1 MIATLPRRLRLG
13 ATAPATSAQVEV
25 LRTRGALL
33 EVRIGLPAAMV
44 SGMVARGS
52 VAPQPR
58 ALLAM
63 IDTGASMTAISQNA
77 AEAIGLSQT
86 GAVQMGGIG
95 GTGMKPVYAASL
107 GFGDP
112 SITPLDPIQI
122 AGVDLPSTEFHVL
135 IGRDVLKYLV
145 LTYDGPRGVFAL
157 APGGNAPPP
166 SAGATFVQPAGPVA
180 GSADIGSLNVGEF
193 PTALVVAGV
202 GLALLN
208 IFDVF

>member
-1 MIATLPRRLRLG
+1 
-13 ATAPATSAQVEV
+13 
-25 LRTRGALL
+25 
-33 EVRIGLPAAMV
+33 
-44 SGMVARGS
+44 
-52 VAPQPR
+52 
-58 ALLAM
+58 M
-63 IDTGASMTAISQNA
+63 IDTGASITAIAQGA
-77 AEAIGLSQT
+77 AEAIGLVQT
-86 GAVQMGGIG
+86 GAVQLGGIG
-95 GTGMKPVYAASL
+95 GTGVKPIYAASL

-112 SITPLDPIQI
+112 SISPLDPIQI

-157 APGGNAPPP
+157 VPGGNAPPP
-166 SAGATFVQPAGPVA
+166 SAGATFVGPAAPIA
-180 GSADIGSLNVGEF
+180 GAGDFGSLDVGEF